1 VGAAD
6 PTSEN
11 LVEPDPAVLRELHE
25 RLLEGDR
32 VASEQLARMVLG
44 PLVKRLEHRWP
55 RWSHTDRLYDAAVDA
70 FLDYVDAPER
80 FDVSRA
86 SLLGWLEM
94 VAHRDVVNTYRS
106 EKQRSALDTPPL
118 SALLPLDAPL
128 GAAVPGAVPVGMSRI
143 GPDPDDAGRL
153 DRAGMWHRIRE
164 GFPEER
170 QREFV
175 WACFV
180 EQERSSD
187 RLACI
192 LGCDHLPVEQRRR
205 KVKNARDVAL
215 RKLRRMGLIQ

>member
-1 VGAAD
+1 MGAAD
-6 PTSEN
+6 STSEN
-11 LVEPDPAVLRELHE
+11 LVEPDPAVLRELHG
-25 RLLEGDR
+25 RLIAGDR
-32 VASEQLARMVLG
+32 VASDELAKKVLG
-44 PLVKRLEHRWP
+44 PLVKRLERRWR

-70 FLDYVDAPER
+70 FLEYVDAPER
-80 FDVSRA
+80 FDPSRA

-94 VAHRDVVNTYRS
+94 VAHWDVVNTYRS

-118 SALLPLDAPL
+118 SALGPLD
-128 GAAVPGAVPVGMSRI
+128 AAVPGAAPIGMSRI
-143 GPDPDDAGRL
+143 GPDPDDADRL

-164 GFPEER
+164 GFPEEH

-180 EQERSSD
+180 EKERSSD
-187 RLACI
+187 RLALI
-192 LGCDHLPVEQRRR
+192 LGCDRLPVEQRRR